1 MSRAQGDP
9 ILHHSPSPANLPVTA
24 GSGAPLGPAIP
35 VRDGPSRR
43 LHPDVWAVSITS
55 LFSDWSYEMI
65 LPILPF
71 FLIFSLAA
79 TPFLVGLIDGA
90 AQFAQSGIQT
100 VAGERWARG
109 ANRKQRG
116 SLGYVTTT
124 VSHGL
129 LALAVIWPEVLVLR
143 VSAWLGRGSRQPI
156 KKAIVANAT
165 SHATQGIAFG
175 LEQTFD
181 SIGAVLGTITAVSL
195 LLVGGLEE
203 FRTIF
208 AISMIPGFTAVIV
221 LLVFVK
227 DRSARLSPSTR
238 RPPPVRWRELPSAFR
253 LFLIAEIVFG
263 LGYFSILLALLRVGE
278 NLLPSSGGSVSAV
291 VVTSLLLYLLYNL
304 IFTGISYPAGQWADR
319 SHGVGLVAASFA
331 LFALVDLLLIGNGG
345 LLAGV
350 LAFVAAGVQV
360 GLQGV
365 AESAWVARQMPA
377 ELAGPA
383 FGWLGMVQGIAI
395 LAGSLLAGGLW
406 TYVSAPLA
414 FGVSG
419 IFSVAGA
426 VFLFPLL
433 ISHGRTHAGLGA
445 NI

>member
-1 MSRAQGDP
+1 VTLRT
-9 ILHHSPSPANLPVTA
+9 PA
-24 GSGAPLGPAIP
+24 SAPPA
-35 VRDGPSRR
+35 PSRVPTEAPTR
-43 LHPDVWAVSITS
+43 TRGIHPDVWAISVTS

-65 LPILPF
+65 LPVLPF

-109 ANRKQRG
+109 PDRKQRG
-116 SLGYVTTT
+116 SLGYLTTT
-124 VSHGL
+124 VGHGL
-129 LALAVIWPEVLVLR
+129 LALATIWPEVLVLR

-165 SHATQGIAFG
+165 AHETQGIAFG

-181 SIGAVLGTITAVSL
+181 SIGAVLGTVTAVSL
-195 LLVGGLEE
+195 LWVGGLEE

-208 AISMIPGFTAVIV
+208 AVSVVPGIVAVIV
-221 LLVFVK
+221 LVLFVR
-227 DRSARLSPSTR
+227 DRSARTEQGPRHR
-238 RPPPVRWRELPSAFR
+238 RSVRWREFPPAFR
-253 LFLIAEIVFG
+253 RFLVAEIVFG

-278 NLLPSSGGSVSAV
+278 NLLPSSGGSRLAV

-304 IFTGISYPAGQWADR
+304 IFTGISYPAGHWADR
-319 SHGVGLVAASFA
+319 SHGVGLVALSFL
-331 LFALVDLLLIGNGG
+331 LFAIVDLLLIGNGG

-365 AESAWVARQMPA
+365 TESAWVAGQMPA

-383 FGWLGMVQGIAI
+383 FGWLGMVQGVAI
-395 LAGSLLAGGLW
+395 LAGSLLVGGLW

-414 FGVSG
+414 FEASAVL
-419 IFSVAGA
+419 SVAGA
-426 VFLFPLL
+426 VLLVPLL
-433 ISHGRTHAGLGA
+433 SPRARTRTALA
-445 NI
+445 APA